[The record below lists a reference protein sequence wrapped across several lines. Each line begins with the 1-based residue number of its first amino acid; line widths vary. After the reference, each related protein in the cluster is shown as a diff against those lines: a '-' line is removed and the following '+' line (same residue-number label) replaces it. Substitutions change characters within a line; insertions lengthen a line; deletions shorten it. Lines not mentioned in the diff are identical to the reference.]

1 MKKQKK
7 QKKSEPIKVEGLP
20 KENYAP
26 IEEWSEAEERFK
38 DLPLNE
44 GECTKIID
52 CTTGEGICV
61 VAKFNNS
68 YRSHEYL
75 NGGVKIKDNLIEVTP
90 LEINERKKEQEKF
103 L

>member
-1 MKKQKK
+1 MAKKKKQEK
-7 QKKSEPIKVEGLP
+7 QKSPKLEGLP
-20 KENYAP
+20 RENYAP
-26 IEEWSEAEERFK
+26 VEEWSEAEERYK
-38 DLPLNE
+38 GLPLND

-52 CTTGEGICV
+52 CTTGEGICI

-75 NGGVKIKDNLIEVTP
+75 NGGVKFKTNLIEVTP